1 MTKVKYKFD
10 PESLQFTEQDV
21 SFKSKFIR
29 QYLGVI
35 IAGILIAFC
44 LLFISAYVVV
54 SPETRKMH
62 RENRLISKDFK
73 EQMQRYAQTEKVL
86 KDVEK
91 RDDNIYKA
99 VLESDP
105 KELKSDTV
113 SSYIA
118 FLQKT
123 ENMKPL
129 ELATYVESLLD
140 SLMRL
145 MKSDEENYKSFAKI
159 FNSKANMFD
168 FVPSIQ
174 PVDNQTLN
182 VIIYGYGKR
191 IDPFYRTPIEHKGL
205 DYSVAEGTK
214 IRCTADGFVSFTGD
228 IRAGGNTVMINHG
241 FGFETKYCHLDQIL
255 VSKGK
260 KVKRGDYIG
269 TVGNTGKSMA
279 PHLHY
284 EVIVKGKPV
293 NPVNFFFAD
302 LNASKYSKI
311 IRMSSMGGISLD

>member
-1 MTKVKYKFD
+1 MVKVKYKFD
-10 PESLQFTEQDV
+10 PESLQFTEQDA
-21 SFKSKFIR
+21 SFKSKFVR

-35 IAGILIAFC
+35 ISGILIAFF
-44 LLFISAYVVV
+44 LLFLSAYVVV
-54 SPETRKMH
+54 SPETRKMN
-62 RENRLISKDFK
+62 RENRLISKDLN
-73 EQMQRYAQTEKVL
+73 EQMKRYAQTEKVL

-105 KELKSDTV
+105 KELKSDTI

-118 FLQKT
+118 FLQRT

-129 ELATYVESLLD
+129 ELAKYVENLLD
-140 SLMRL
+140 SLING
-145 MKSDEENYKSFAKI
+145 MKADEENYKSFAKI

-174 PVDNQTLN
+174 PIENQTLD
-182 VIIYGYGKR
+182 VIIYGFGKR

-205 DYSVAEGTK
+205 DYSVPEGTR
-214 IRCTADGFVSFTGD
+214 IRATADGTISFTGQ
-228 IRAGGNTVMINHG
+228 IRVGGNSILISHG
-241 FGFETKYCHLDQIL
+241 YGFETKYCHLDQIL
-255 VSKGK
+255 VNPGK
-260 KVKRGDYIG
+260 KVKRGDFIG

-284 EVIVKGKPV
+284 EVIVKGKQV

-302 LNASKYSKI
+302 LNASRYSKI
-311 IRMSSMGGISLD
+311 IRMSSLGGISLD